1 MEKPSQAWEHF
12 SLAGIYGDQVGGGVT
27 WRGFLLCLE
36 PGNWPWEEAQLRLTA
51 ESQATG
57 APVGSEP
64 PEGSASVACLVHGDC
79 IQAEY
84 SRMRK
89 Q

>member
-1 MEKPSQAWEHF
+1 M
-12 SLAGIYGDQVGGGVT
+12 
-27 WRGFLLCLE
+27 CLE
-36 PGNWPWEEAQLRLTA
+36 SGNWPWEEAQLRLTA

-57 APVGSEP
+57 SGSEP
-64 PEGSASVACLVHGDC
+64 PEGSASVACPVHGDC